1 MPIGRR
7 ILLALILLGGLLTGQ
22 AGRLKTVRGAMI
34 PDPGPNWMK
43 NGNGRQ
49 MQIVVIRHGD
59 RLSKKV
65 AFTFDD
71 GPFPVYTP
79 ELLDLLGRYHV
90 HATFFVNGRH
100 VVESP
105 ELALEIAN
113 RGHELANHT
122 FSHVNLTKVNALEAV
137 RELTATAEAV
147 GKATGRKMDLF
158 RPPGGQYNPVVL
170 QEAADAGYKTV
181 LWTINTADYET
192 SDSSLIVKRVLGHIH
207 GGDIILMHSGLQQT
221 IEALPQI
228 LDKLAAE
235 GYRFVTVAELTSKPL
250 LAATSKPSLA
260 AKGEVPA
267 PVPQDW

>member
-1 MPIGRR
+1 MPIKRR
-7 ILLALILLGGLLTGQ
+7 ILLALVLLGGLLTGQ
-22 AGRLKTVRGAMI
+22 AAWLKTVRGGMI
-34 PDPGPNWMK
+34 PDPGSDWVK
-43 NGNGRQ
+43 NGNSRQ
-49 MQIVVIRHGD
+49 MQIVVIRHGN

-71 GPFPVYTP
+71 GPFPVFTP
-79 ELLDLLGRYHV
+79 ELLDLLDHYHV

-122 FSHVNLTKVNALEAV
+122 FSHVNLTKVDALEAV

-147 GKATGRKMDLF
+147 EKATGRKMDLF

-170 QEAADAGYKTV
+170 REAADAGYKTV

-192 SDSSLIVKRVLGHIH
+192 SDRSLIVKRVLDHVH

-221 IEALPQI
+221 IEALPKI
-228 LDKLAAE
+228 LETLAAE
-235 GYRFVTVAELTSKPL
+235 GYEFVTVSELVGDPASGSCG
-250 LAATSKPSLA
+250 AAGK
-260 AKGEVPA
+260 
-267 PVPQDW
+267 